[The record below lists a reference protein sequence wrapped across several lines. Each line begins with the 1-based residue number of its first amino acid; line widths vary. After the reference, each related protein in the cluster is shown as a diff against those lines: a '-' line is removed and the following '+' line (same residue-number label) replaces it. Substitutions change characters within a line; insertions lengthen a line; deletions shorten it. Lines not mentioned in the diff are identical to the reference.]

1 MLADTFRTK
10 LSSTAG
16 SMNAASTFSVDRA
29 ELTRWTELAESTRLK
44 LIKSEEA
51 DAFESE
57 KDSMSEPSLLT
68 TKFSKSGSHCQL
80 LDVCSGN
87 LDHINLKQVG
97 VLESSLGKLFG
108 KLCRLKECLKTNA
121 FDSTMG
127 GKDTKEKAQQKSA
140 LLPMHRDNL
149 TSQLEE
155 CCSMTQ
161 STCERLFDLMLLV
174 PSAPWVNLVILNL
187 MVFLNLSS

>member
-10 LSSTAG
+10 LASSAG
-16 SMNAASTFSVDRA
+16 SMTAASTFSVDRA

-51 DAFESE
+51 DTYDNDKESI
-57 KDSMSEPSLLT
+57 SEPSLLT
-68 TKFSKSGSHCQL
+68 STFSKTGSHCQL

-97 VLESSLGKLFG
+97 VLESSLGKLYG
-108 KLCRLKECLKTNA
+108 KLCRLKECLQTNA

-127 GKDTKEKAQQKSA
+127 GKDTKEKAQQKST
-140 LLPMHRDNL
+140 LLPLHRDNL
-149 TSQLEE
+149 KSQLEE

-161 STCERLFDLMLLV
+161 STCGRLFDLMLLV
-174 PSAPWVNLVILNL
+174 PSAPWVSLVILN
-187 MVFLNLSS
+187 